1 MVRGQDVFTLSLL
14 WLLGSVAWAEAVS
27 ANQGKPIDH
36 AKQYKACITLTRVAP
51 LEALESALAWADRG
65 GGRAALHCE
74 ALSLI
79 KLGHYE
85 AAAQRLEAVA
95 LDVSKDEKAL
105 RINVWG
111 QAGQAWLLA
120 GKPDR
125 ALAAQSLAIDQD
137 PENIEM
143 LLDRSLTHAET
154 GNYEEAVIDL
164 NRAASLAPDRAD
176 ILVFR
181 ASAYRHLKSFERAMA
196 DAEQALRLQPS
207 HPEGLLERGNLH
219 RIVGNS
225 AAAQRDWQ
233 DVIRVAPGSM
243 AAKSAERNLARLQQ

>member
-1 MVRGQDVFTLSLL
+1 MARRQDVLTLSLL
-14 WLLGSVAWAEAVS
+14 WLLGSATWAEAVS
-27 ANQGKPIDH
+27 ANQGEPIDH
-36 AKQYKACITLTRVAP
+36 AKQYRSCITLTRVAP

-74 ALSLI
+74 ALALI
-79 KLGHYE
+79 KLGHFE

-105 RINVWG
+105 RVDVWG

-120 GKPDR
+120 GKFDR
-125 ALAAQSLAIDQD
+125 ALAAQSLAIEQD
-137 PENIEM
+137 PENVEL
-143 LLDRSLTHAET
+143 LLDRSLTYAES
-154 GNYEEAVIDL
+154 GNYEEAVLDL
-164 NRAASLAPDRAD
+164 NRAASLAPNRAD
-176 ILVFR
+176 VLVFR

-196 DAEQALRLQPS
+196 DAESALRIKPK

-219 RIVGNS
+219 RIAGNS

-233 DVIRVAPGSM
+233 DVLKVAPGSM
-243 AAKSAERNLARLQQ
+243 AAKSAERNLARIQQ